1 MSFFPTRSA
10 HGARYLQLAA
20 ILLSLFN
27 FATFGRADEG
37 NKPSPITDD
46 NPYEVDRPGELENP
60 FALPSGRVQ
69 LVSYVVAMNA
79 ASREDSFDTNAP
91 AAFLDTAVRFGVA
104 DRIEGVLAIDSFL
117 KANVPQRRGGGSTSG
132 LGYATLLAKWNFLA
146 DPKGEYGIALAPFV
160 RVPLQRSIGGTSRS
174 ESGLIVPF
182 EADLEGGWELQ
193 GSTGVSRAP
202 EGKSWSTQYQSQ
214 VELDRTLTRKLTAY
228 LELELEAGEGQ
239 PHWATELGVTCQLT
253 TALQIDVGTS
263 LGLGRISR
271 GREGYAGLGW
281 RL

>member
-1 MSFFPTRSA
+1 MSFVPMGSSR
-10 HGARYLQLAA
+10 GARYLPVAA
-20 ILLSLFN
+20 VLLSLFN
-27 FATFGRADEG
+27 FATSGRAAEG
-37 NKPSPITDD
+37 NKPSPTADD
-46 NPYEVDRPGELENP
+46 NLYETDRPGELENP
-60 FALPSGRVQ
+60 FALPPGKAQ
-69 LVSYVVAMNA
+69 LVSYVVALNA
-79 ASREDSFDTNAP
+79 AAREDDFDTNAS
-91 AAFLDTAVRFGVA
+91 AVFLDTAVRFGVA
-104 DRIEGVLAIDSFL
+104 DRIEGVLAIDTFL
-117 KANVPQRRGGGSTSG
+117 QANVPPRRGGGATSG
-132 LGYATLLAKWNFLA
+132 LGYATLFAKWNFLA
-146 DPKGEYGIALAPFV
+146 DPKGEDGIAITPFV
-160 RVPLQRSIGGTSRS
+160 RLPLQRSIGGTSRS

-202 EGKSWSTQYQSQ
+202 EGRSRSTQYQSQ
-214 VELDRTLTRKLTAY
+214 VELDRTLTRKLTVY

-253 TALQIDVGTS
+253 TTLQIDVGTS